1 MTSTLNKYVHPYTII
16 YLERIPGDL
25 SVYRVIK
32 KEDLDIP
39 ALFGKIPSGSYFAGE
54 ECLVFEFD
62 YNETEER
69 LEGSLFTTIL
79 GGSPLRIARFTLSPD
94 NMACISYDDYRT
106 ILEFADNLRML
117 SLWVYKE
124 EKEPESEINPEWG
137 RNFKG
142 PLYEH
147 RAFLS

>member
-1 MTSTLNKYVHPYTII
+1 MGATTFIH
-16 YLERIPGDL
+16 LERVPEDL

-32 KEDLDIP
+32 KEHLDIP
-39 ALFGKIPSGSYFAGE
+39 ALFGKIPSESYFAGE

-62 YNETEER
+62 YNETEGCP
-69 LEGSLFTTIL
+69 EGSLLTTIL
-79 GGSPLRIARFTLSPD
+79 GGSPLRIARFTLSPH
-94 NMACISYDDYRT
+94 NMACISYGDYRI
-106 ILEFADNLRML
+106 ILEFSANLRML

-124 EKEPESEINPEWG
+124 EKEPKREINPEWG